1 MKRVTLKFRS
11 LQDLSNCMYE
21 LGVKRPVIDYN
32 NYFLTADLTDAQ
44 IVFAKSCGAEVIEII
59 VMK

>member
-1 MKRVTLKFRS
+1 
-11 LQDLSNCMYE
+11 MYE